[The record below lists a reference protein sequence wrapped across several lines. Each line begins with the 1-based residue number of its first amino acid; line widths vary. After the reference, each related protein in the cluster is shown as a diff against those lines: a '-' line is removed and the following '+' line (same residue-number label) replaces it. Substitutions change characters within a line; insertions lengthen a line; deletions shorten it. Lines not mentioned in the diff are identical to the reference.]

1 MNRDLTIWGVIL
13 IKKTIALVLCLF
25 MLSSITSCGDAAK
38 ESEIIFEDIEVPAA
52 TMISDDD
59 NVQTSDEEVN
69 QEKEDKIALYESKYT
84 EAGIRKE
91 SLELIEDIINTDIE
105 NGFTSAQIAV
115 MKDGELVFEDSFGLL
130 NSYDQNGQRLT
141 DGTMVTSDTMYDL
154 ASISK
159 MIGVNYPLQKLFS
172 EGKINLDDKVTD
184 YLGDE
189 FVEDTIYIAYE
200 GGETKDLETIKDW
213 KRNLTIKQLL
223 LHRGGFP
230 ASPKYFN
237 PYVDQTKQEYN
248 PDMVNELFS
257 SYDGD
262 TEAKEATIKAIN
274 KTPLM
279 YEPGSK
285 TLYSDVDYMILGV
298 IVEKVSGKSLDQYLK
313 DEFATPLGL
322 TRISY
327 NPLQNGYS
335 QKDCAATELNGNTR
349 DGYVDFEGIRKNT
362 IWGEVHDETAYY
374 CMGGVSGHAGI
385 FASATD
391 LAKLGSLM
399 IDGTCEGKTY
409 FTKEA
414 IDTFLSSSYSGDN
427 TWGLGWWKQGSQKR
441 AKYFGSQCSSN
452 TFGHQG
458 WTGTLLMID
467 PEERLVIVL
476 LTNKINS
483 PVTDKEANPNKF
495 NGNWYTTAG
504 LGFAPEIIYTGMG
517 TDEDI
522 TDTLLSFCDNLI
534 TEAEGKVKDRY
545 RDDHPARLNLKSK
558 KEVYEKASIR
568 WNK

>member
-1 MNRDLTIWGVIL
+1 MIL
-13 IKKTIALVLCLF
+13 NL
-25 MLSSITSCGDAAK
+25 TSCKNSGE
-38 ESEIIFEDIEVPAA
+38 ESEILYENIEVSPKIEAS
-52 TMISDDD
+52 TENNTQESI
-59 NVQTSDEEVN
+59 EEEK
-69 QEKEDKIALYESKYT
+69 QEKVDKISLYESKYE

-130 NSYDQNGQRLT
+130 NSYDQNGKRLT
-141 DGTMVTSDTMYDL
+141 KGDCVTSDTMYDL

-172 EGKINLDDKVTD
+172 EGKISLDDKVTD

-189 FVEDTIYIAYE
+189 FVEDTIFIAYE
-200 GGETKDLETIKDW
+200 GGEAKDLETIKTW
-213 KRNLTIKQLL
+213 KKNLTIKQLL

-248 PDMVNELFS
+248 PEMKNELFS
-257 SYDGD
+257 SYAGD
-262 TEAKEATIKAIN
+262 EAAKEATIKAIN

-279 YEPGSK
+279 YEPGTK
-285 TLYSDVDYMILGV
+285 TVYSDVDYMILGV

-313 DEFATPLGL
+313 DEFAEPLGL
-322 TRISY
+322 TRVTY
-327 NPLQNGYS
+327 NPLQNGFNRE
-335 QKDCAATELNGNTR
+335 DCAATELNGNTR
-349 DGYVDFEGIRKNT
+349 DGYVDFEGIRKYT

-391 LAKLGSLM
+391 LAKLGNLM
-399 IDGTCEGKTY
+399 IDGTSGGKTY

-414 IDTFLSSSYSGDN
+414 IDTFLSSEYSGDN

-441 AKYFGSQCSSN
+441 ERYFGSLCSNN

-458 WTGTLLMID
+458 WTGTLLMVD

-483 PVTDKEANPNKF
+483 PVTDKESNPNKF
-495 NGNWYTTAG
+495 DGNWYTTAG

-522 TDTLLSFCDNLI
+522 TDTLLEICDKLI
-534 TEAEGKVKDRY
+534 TEAEGKVKDSY
-545 RDDHPARLNLKSK
+545 SDDHPARLNLKSK

>member
-1 MNRDLTIWGVIL
+1 MKRKSLALLLSLLTIL
-13 IKKTIALVLCLF
+13 NLV
-25 MLSSITSCGDAAK
+25 SCKNNAE
-38 ESEIIFEDIEVPAA
+38 ESEILYEDIEVSPKIEAS
-52 TMISDDD
+52 IDDSTKQS
-59 NVQTSDEEVN
+59 NKEEK
-69 QEKEDKIALYESKYT
+69 QEKVDKISLYESKYE

-91 SLELIEDIINTDIE
+91 SLELIEDIINSDIE
-105 NGFTSAQIAV
+105 NGFTSTQIAV

-141 DGTMVTSDTMYDL
+141 GGDMVTSDTMYDL

-172 EGKINLDDKVTD
+172 EGKISLDDKVTD

-189 FVEDTIYIAYE
+189 FVDDTIFIAYE
-200 GGETKDLETIKDW
+200 GGEAKDLETIKTW
-213 KRNLTIKQLL
+213 KKNLTIKQLL

-248 PDMVNELFS
+248 PEMENELFS
-257 SYDGD
+257 SYAGD
-262 TEAKEATIKAIN
+262 EAAKEATIKAIN

-279 YEPGSK
+279 YEPGTK
-285 TLYSDVDYMILGV
+285 TVYSDVDYMILGV

-313 DEFATPLGL
+313 DEFAGPLGL
-322 TRISY
+322 TRVTY
-327 NPLQNGYS
+327 NPLQNGFT
-335 QKDCAATELNGNTR
+335 QEDCAATELNGNTR
-349 DGYVDFEGIRKNT
+349 DGYVNFEGIRKYT

-391 LAKLGSLM
+391 LAKLGNLM
-399 IDGTCEGKTY
+399 IDGSYAGKTY

-414 IDTFLSSSYSGDN
+414 IDTFLSSEYSGDN

-441 AKYFGSQCSSN
+441 AKYFGSLCSSN

-458 WTGTLLMID
+458 WTGTLLMVD
-467 PEERLVIVL
+467 PEERLVIAL

-483 PVTDKEANPNKF
+483 PVTDIEANPNKF
-495 NGNWYTTAG
+495 DGNWYTTAG

-522 TDTLLSFCDNLI
+522 TDTLLEFCDKLI
-534 TEAEGKVKDRY
+534 TEAEGKVKDSY
-545 RDDHPARLNLKSK
+545 DEDHPARLNLKSK

>member
-1 MNRDLTIWGVIL
+1 MKRKSLALLLSLLTILNL
-13 IKKTIALVLCLF
+13 I
-25 MLSSITSCGDAAK
+25 SCK
-38 ESEIIFEDIEVPAA
+38 NNTEESEILYEDIEASPKTEAS
-52 TMISDDD
+52 TENNTQESI
-59 NVQTSDEEVN
+59 EEEK
-69 QEKEDKIALYESKYT
+69 QEKVDKISLYESKYT

-105 NGFTSAQIAV
+105 NGFSSAQIAV

-130 NSYDQNGQRLT
+130 NSYDQNGKRLT
-141 DGTMVTSDTMYDL
+141 KGDSVTSDTMYDL

-172 EGKINLDDKVTD
+172 EGKISLDDKVTD

-189 FVEDTIYIAYE
+189 FVEDTIFIAYE
-200 GGETKDLETIKDW
+200 GGEAKDLETIKTW
-213 KRNLTIKQLL
+213 KKNLTIKQLL

-248 PDMVNELFS
+248 PEMENELFS
-257 SYDGD
+257 SYAGD
-262 TEAKEATIKAIN
+262 EEAKETTIKAIN

-279 YEPGSK
+279 YEPGTK
-285 TLYSDVDYMILGV
+285 TVYSDVDYMILGV

-313 DEFATPLGL
+313 DEFAGPLGL
-322 TRISY
+322 TRVTY
-327 NPLQNGYS
+327 NPLQNGFT
-335 QKDCAATELNGNTR
+335 KEDCAATELNGNTR
-349 DGYVDFEGIRKNT
+349 DGYVDFEGIRKYT

-391 LAKLGSLM
+391 LAKLGNLM
-399 IDGTCEGKTY
+399 IDGTSGGKTY
-409 FTKEA
+409 FTKKA
-414 IDTFLSSSYSGDN
+414 IDTFLSSEYSGDN

-441 AKYFGSQCSSN
+441 ARYFGSLCSSN

-458 WTGTLLMID
+458 WTGTLLMVD
-467 PEERLVIVL
+467 PEEKLVIAL

-483 PVTDKEANPNKF
+483 PVTDIEANPNKF
-495 NGNWYTTAG
+495 DGNWYTTAG

-522 TDTLLSFCDNLI
+522 TDTLLSFCDKLI
-534 TEAEGKVKDRY
+534 TEAKGKVKDSY
-545 RDDHPARLNLKSK
+545 SADHPARLNLKSK